1 VLEKGTHFLQKPF
14 SIDAM
19 RLKSIK
25 RLEEGNDVRII
36 SKKTTKLT
44 KMRVQV

>member
-1 VLEKGTHFLQKPF
+1 MYSFIIHRSRVLEKGTHFLQKPF

-25 RLEEGNDVRII
+25 RLEEATMYG
-36 SKKTTKLT
+36 
-44 KMRVQV
+44 